1 MTLESDKLE
10 ISKLLPFGVNID
22 DLLREPVSFIGKEIE
37 ALIPSLTISASGVA
51 LESIFG
57 FVGDLIVEIR
67 VIPQQTNFDIVI
79 NNFKNLRV
87 NLEKMKLPNK
97 ATSSDFYYNT
107 SVEILH
113 DTAFKTKIN
122 YVSEDFPKLWLEKFK
137 EKFPLNNIIKF

>member
-37 ALIPSLTISASGVA
+37 ALIPSLTISAGGVA

-57 FVGDLIVEIR
+57 FAGDLIVEIR
-67 VIPQQTNFDIVI
+67 VIPQQTNFDIVR

-97 ATSSDFYYNT
+97 AISSELYYNT

-113 DTAFKTKIN
+113 DTAFKTTIN
-122 YVSEDFPKLWLEKFK
+122 YVSEDFPKLWLEKIK